1 MVYTLALTQNDMP
14 LQVNCTS
21 VFLDPMSNNIH
32 CCCFFS
38 IFFILSIGKFSTRP
52 YDVRFFLPEIVE
64 HIPDPVPCMTMLFV
78 HAETASEL
86 PAHLV
91 TSVVNLTCTSI
102 ETSLIATNT
111 DVDDFTDAPMMD
123 IPLDLDIEVGI
134 VDKCSVALIY
144 CFLIFLPIITE
155 GGFCQLLLFQSS

>member
-1 MVYTLALTQNDMP
+1 
-14 LQVNCTS
+14 
-21 VFLDPMSNNIH
+21 
-32 CCCFFS
+32 
-38 IFFILSIGKFSTRP
+38 
-52 YDVRFFLPEIVE
+52 
-64 HIPDPVPCMTMLFV
+64 MTMLFV

-123 IPLDLDIEVGI
+123 IPLDLDIEVGT
-134 VDKCSVALIY
+134 VHL
-144 CFLIFLPIITE
+144 TE
-155 GGFCQLLLFQSS
+155 WP